1 MLRALFVVARKCCAA
16 VERSGVE
23 DPSLMTMR
31 TKIRALSFTSFWLCA
46 TALTVFATGCAS
58 ESTYIRGTRVD
69 DTSENRT
76 IIGVVE
82 RYRLAV
88 ERKDAP
94 ALMKMA
100 AKSYWEDGGT
110 PTGADDY
117 GYDGLRE
124 VLVGRFQRADD
135 IRYSMKYVKVRRQGQ
150 RAYVEVVVDASY
162 TITTSNGEQRM
173 DQRDQNQLVLEW
185 DGEHW
190 MFVSGM

>member
-1 MLRALFVVARKCCAA
+1 MSRLSAFACAVALIAGCAHGGSYVAGTKVPYSENNKSVLDRCEEYRMA
-16 VERSGVE
+16 VE
-23 DPSLMTMR
+23 
-31 TKIRALSFTSFWLCA
+31 
-46 TALTVFATGCAS
+46 
-58 ESTYIRGTRVD
+58 
-69 DTSENRT
+69 NR
-76 IIGVVE
+76 
-82 RYRLAV
+82 
-88 ERKDAP
+88 DSD
-94 ALMKMA
+94 ALMLMA
-100 AKSYWEDGGT
+100 HPQYWEDSGT
-110 PTGADDY
+110 PSGSDDY